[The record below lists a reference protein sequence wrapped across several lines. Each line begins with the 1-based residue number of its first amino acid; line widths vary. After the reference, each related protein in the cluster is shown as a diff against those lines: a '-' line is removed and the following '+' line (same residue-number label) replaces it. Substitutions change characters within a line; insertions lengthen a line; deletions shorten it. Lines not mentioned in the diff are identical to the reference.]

1 MHGKVCVVTGAT
13 NGIGKV
19 TALELAKLGATV
31 VVVGRSADKTA
42 AVVEELKAASS
53 GDVRSALADLSVQA
67 QVRALAETLLR
78 DYDRIDVLVNNA
90 GGFFNKRVETE
101 DGIELTFALNH
112 LSYFLLTMLLVD
124 RLRASAPARVVNV
137 SSDAHRTG
145 RINFDDLEGRKRYV
159 GFGAYA
165 QSKLANILFSNAL
178 ARRLEGT
185 GVTSNALHPGAVA
198 TGFGRNN
205 GGLLGGM
212 FALLAPFMLT
222 PEKGA
227 RSSIYLAS
235 SPEVEGVTGRYYGS
249 NCKPSTPSAIA
260 LDIDTQERLWS
271 ISMAMTG
278 LAETQPETTG
288 TES

>member
-1 MHGKVCVVTGAT
+1 MQGKVCVVTGAT

-31 VVVGRSADKTA
+31 VVVGRSAEKTA
-42 AVVEELKAASS
+42 AVVEELKTASG

-112 LSYFLLTMLLVD
+112 LSYFLLTILLLD

-178 ARRLEGT
+178 ARRLEGS

-205 GGLLGGM
+205 GGLLGGI
-212 FALLAPFMLT
+212 FGLLAPFMLT

-249 NCKPSTPSAIA
+249 NCQPSTPSAIA

-271 ISMAMTG
+271 ISLAMTG
-278 LAETQPETTG
+278 LTEAQPKTMETG
-288 TES
+288 S